1 MDALMSCKMAVQ
13 WIRSRN
19 SFSAKIHTQRL
30 AVDQACM
37 QKINIESQSE
47 QIKKADSPL
56 KPRAKQP
63 AQKKKI
69 RSK

>member
-30 AVDQACM
+30 AVDQACLE
-37 QKINIESQSE
+37 KVNIEKESE
-47 QIKKADSPL
+47 QKPKADFPF
-56 KPRAKQP
+56 KPRSKQP

-69 RSK
+69 GSK